1 MQWINLEPVG
11 WPQLPQEEEGE
22 SHAAEP
28 ETSSTITFGLS
39 TVTTETSEG
48 HDVVSERTHGQC
60 VVTVSNSCYC
70 CSYSA
75 RHVVLFAGIVVSAW

>member
-1 MQWINLEPVG
+1 MPFV
-11 WPQLPQEEEGE
+11 PQEEEGE

-48 HDVVSERTHGQC
+48 HDVVSERTHGQ
-60 VVTVSNSCYC
+60 
-70 CSYSA
+70 
-75 RHVVLFAGIVVSAW
+75 